1 MLVTPPYASLPWLGL
16 LSSLAVP
23 KTDARVAYATPHALH
38 PYHSPSYTSKKG
50 EPPIALISPE
60 SLQVRPRQWWW
71 WLCERTHT
79 HARPRFQRVLLS
91 AAAMADMPMVMMKA
105 EERIWQWHRWPN
117 GGDSGGG
124 GICVRSVKRGT
135 QREMIP
141 FNGCGVY
148 VSLSLSV
155 CLSVSLSVT

>member
-60 SLQVRPRQWWW
+60 SLQVRLRQWW

-79 HARPRFQRVLLS
+79 HARETEIPASSIERCSDGGYADGDDESRRRRGFGNGIDGQMVAIAVVVVS
-91 AAAMADMPMVMMKA
+91 A
-105 EERIWQWHRWPN
+105 
-117 GGDSGGG
+117 
-124 GICVRSVKRGT
+124 
-135 QREMIP
+135 
-141 FNGCGVY
+141 
-148 VSLSLSV
+148 
-155 CLSVSLSVT
+155 